1 MGFQIDPDLLGLEDN
16 VALVTGGGGVGMGRA
31 HCVQLARAG
40 CHIVVADI
48 DDDGGAETVRQVEV
62 IGRKA
67 VFVRANVRSG
77 DEIQNLMR
85 TAGDAFG
92 RLDVA
97 VNHVGNAGET
107 GVFVTPFL
115 DFTPDT
121 WNDVITQNLTSTMMC
136 CQAEALHMIER
147 GVAGRII
154 NVSSS
159 SGVVGAPTIA
169 AYGAAKAGVIHLT
182 KTLGMEFAPYGIRVN
197 CIVPG
202 THTNER
208 QKAMMADPNTPQES
222 KRFNELAGKAPPLG
236 RLGEPWETAG
246 LAVFF
251 ASKLS
256 SYVTGH
262 SLLSDGGLTHTT
274 ARPAVGLGMKSRA
287 LEKLRQRA

>member
-1 MGFQIDPDLLGLEDN
+1 MGFAIDPELLGLEDN

-31 HCVQLARAG
+31 HCLQLARAG
-40 CHIVVADI
+40 CHVVVADI
-48 DDDGGAETVRQVEV
+48 DADGGAETVRQVERL
-62 IGRKA
+62 GRRA
-67 VFVRANVRSG
+67 AFVPANVRRPEEVGEMVRS
-77 DEIQNLMR
+77 
-85 TAGDAFG
+85 AGEAFG

-97 VNHVGNAGET
+97 INHVGNAGET

-115 DFTPDT
+115 DFTPEAWD
-121 WNDVITQNLTSTMMC
+121 DVVTQNLTSTMLC

-147 GVAGRII
+147 DVPGRIV
-154 NVSSS
+154 NVASS

-208 QKAMMADPNTPQES
+208 MKAAMADPDTPPEA
-222 KRFNELAGKAPPLG
+222 KRFQELAGRAPPLG

-256 SYVTGH
+256 AYVTGH
-262 SLLSDGGLTHTT
+262 SLLSDGGVTHTT
-274 ARPAVGLGMKSRA
+274 ARPAVGLGMKPKA
-287 LEKLRQRA
+287 LEKLGKA

>member
-1 MGFQIDPDLLGLEDN
+1 MSFAIDPDLLGLEDN

-48 DDDGGAETVRQVEV
+48 DAEGGAETVRQVERV
-62 IGRKA
+62 GRKA
-67 VFVRANVRSG
+67 AFVQANVRRPEEVRELIHS
-77 DEIQNLMR
+77 
-85 TAGDAFG
+85 AGEAFG

-97 VNHVGNAGET
+97 INHVGNAGET

-115 DFTPDT
+115 DFSPEA
-121 WNDVITQNLTSTMMC
+121 WNDVVTQNLTSTMLC
-136 CQAEALHMIER
+136 CQAEALHMIEHD
-147 GVAGRII
+147 VPGRIV

-182 KTLGMEFAPYGIRVN
+182 KTLGMEFAAYGIRVN

-208 QKAMMADPNTPQES
+208 MKAMMADPDTPPES
-222 KRFNELAGKAPPLG
+222 KRFHELAGKAPPLG

-251 ASKLS
+251 ASRLS
-256 SYVTGH
+256 AYVTGH
-262 SLLSDGGLTHTT
+262 SLLSDGGVTHTT
-274 ARPAVGLGMKSRA
+274 ARPPVGIGMKPKA
-287 LEKLRQRA
+287 LEKIGKA